1 VKPRYAG
8 AWHNLSSDGF
18 RALISGLNKAAMEG
32 YAPIHFSATTEGF
45 AVVLEQRRAQ
55 QPEEPGAADSRSY
68 PRFFEDED

>member
-1 VKPRYAG
+1 
-8 AWHNLSSDGF
+8 
-18 RALISGLNKAAMEG
+18 MEG